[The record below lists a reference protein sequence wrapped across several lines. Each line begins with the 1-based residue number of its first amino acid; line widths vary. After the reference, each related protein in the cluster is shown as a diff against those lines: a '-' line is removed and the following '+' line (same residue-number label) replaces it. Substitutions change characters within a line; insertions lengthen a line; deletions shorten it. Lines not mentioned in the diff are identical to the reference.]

1 MIVIDQYL
9 LKRSVSKRLNEMKPE
24 DMSDPVLYHRVC
36 NETERIIRESICE
49 SLVDVVGVTEITYSE
64 DTDTV
69 TTTESTTE
77 SKWIFTC
84 PDTDTMA
91 CEKCDYNIPSGEFA
105 TPHCPWCG
113 RYMNGWDKICEVEY
127 DEKEE
132 DANEQ

>member
-49 SLVDVVGVTEITYSE
+49 SLA
-64 DTDTV
+64 
-69 TTTESTTE
+69 E

-113 RYMNGWDKICEVEY
+113 RYMNGWDKICEVEC